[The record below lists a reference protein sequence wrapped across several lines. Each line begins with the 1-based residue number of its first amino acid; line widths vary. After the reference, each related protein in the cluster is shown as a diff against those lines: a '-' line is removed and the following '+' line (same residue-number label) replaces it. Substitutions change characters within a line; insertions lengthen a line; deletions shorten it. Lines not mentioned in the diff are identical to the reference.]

1 MYQLV
6 SRVDNGLGELRTLL
20 EAHVTQQGLSAIEKL
35 GAEALNV
42 SFVIAKTLVFLINR
56 EAELKFLWVCVT
68 FRTRNST
75 FRLCWT
81 YIGNITLSLQC
92 HLITILAL

>member
-6 SRVDNGLGELRTLL
+6 SRVDNGLGELRLLL

-42 SFVIAKTLVFLINR
+42 S
-56 EAELKFLWVCVT
+56 
-68 FRTRNST
+68 
-75 FRLCWT
+75 
-81 YIGNITLSLQC
+81 LS
-92 HLITILAL
+92 ALESFCCL